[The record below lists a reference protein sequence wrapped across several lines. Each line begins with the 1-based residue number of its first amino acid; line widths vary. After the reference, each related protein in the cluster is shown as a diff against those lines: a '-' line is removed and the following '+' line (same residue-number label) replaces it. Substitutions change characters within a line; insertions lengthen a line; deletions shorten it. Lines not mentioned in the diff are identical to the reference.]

1 MRVVVHF
8 KNELLPGWCRIG
20 ASARGIKWDRNIF
33 IRREI
38 LFERDANFDDDFTV
52 YYKSRN
58 ITIKRARQIELNV
71 RRFFGSKSSSINKNI
86 SNHSSNWEWKFFEL
100 C

>member
-8 KNELLPGWCRIG
+8 KNELLPGWCRVG

-52 YYKSRN
+52 
-58 ITIKRARQIELNV
+58 
-71 RRFFGSKSSSINKNI
+71 
-86 SNHSSNWEWKFFEL
+86 
-100 C
+100 